1 MAAVSPGVVDL
12 YRVGSREK
20 RWRGWGRVDPHLL
33 DRVLE
38 GHHRYYVPVVV
49 VVPYVVQSPVLGVII
64 GAPLEHQVTVLGW
77 YREDG
82 LCPEA
87 LAHAVV
93 YVPPSGLGVGKF
105 GCYTVVTDPVGGVVV
120 FLLVFGAS
128 KCHPHGDCG
137 YARCVIEVHPECAVD
152 VCRLEPLVAC
162 ASTAEHRVLVRYPNM
177 VPVIE
182 SLAGVVALVGVQ
194 CRVEAHVGAVVVG
207 VGHPVSVGVRAGAP
221 VGRVGVVRI
230 GRTVAIGVVVLVVTC
245 TVVVSVQPL

>member
-1 MAAVSPGVVDL
+1 M
-12 YRVGSREK
+12 
-20 RWRGWGRVDPHLL
+20 
-33 DRVLE
+33 
-38 GHHRYYVPVVV
+38 
-49 VVPYVVQSPVLGVII
+49 
-64 GAPLEHQVTVLGW
+64 
-77 YREDG
+77 
-82 LCPEA
+82 CPEA

-93 YVPPSGLGVGKF
+93 YVPPSALGVAKF
-105 GCYTVVTDPVGGVVV
+105 CCYTVVTDPVGGVVV
-120 FLLVFGAS
+120 LLLVFGAS
-128 KCHPHGDCG
+128 KCHPHGDRG

-207 VGHPVSVGVRAGAP
+207 VGHPVPVGVRVGAP

-230 GRTVAIGVVVLVVTC
+230 GRTVAIGVVVLVVAC
-245 TVVVSVQPL
+245 SVVVSVQPL